1 MMGRRRVAIF
11 HPCLKEGGGS
21 EAQALR
27 AAEALEPDHD
37 VTLVTM
43 GEPDLERLNSYY
55 GTRLRA
61 ERIAVVSF
69 PVPRFARRR
78 FAALRAAGAIRY
90 CRENASCFDLM
101 ISAYNVIDFGVRG
114 IQFIADFS
122 FDDRLREM
130 DRSEPNAALRAAHR
144 NRLLRAPYL
153 ALARALAGASRDGW
167 RRNLTI
173 ANSDWSARTLREAFG
188 IEARRIYPPVAEV
201 PPGLPWDERESGFVY
216 LGRISPEKDIET
228 LVAILMAV
236 RAAGSDVHLH
246 IVGEGSDSGYAA
258 RIRDLVRRNADWVF
272 LEGKMAGAE
281 KAAFVGRHR
290 FGISA
295 CWNEAFGISVAEMVK
310 AGCLVW
316 VPAGGGQTEIVGQP
330 ELIFASREDA
340 AGRILRVMDDR
351 GIQAALRTDL
361 EARASMFS
369 AARFAEEVRAVVSG
383 FLGDRHLPV
392 DGGRE
397 T

>member
-1 MMGRRRVAIF
+1 MKGRRRVAIF
-11 HPCLKEGGGS
+11 HPCLREGGGS

-43 GEPDLERLNSYY
+43 GKPDLERLNGYY
-55 GTRLRA
+55 GTRLRD

-78 FAALRAAGAIRY
+78 FAALRAARAIRY
-90 CRENASCFDLM
+90 CRENASRFDLM
-101 ISAYNVIDFGVRG
+101 ISAYNVMDFCVRG

-130 DRSEPNAALRAAHR
+130 DRAEPDAALRIVHR
-144 NRLLRAPYL
+144 NRALRAPYL

-188 IEARRIYPPVAEV
+188 IETRRIYPPVADF
-201 PPGLPWDERESGFVY
+201 PPGLPWEERESGFVY
-216 LGRISPEKDIET
+216 LGRISPEKDIEAI
-228 LVAILMAV
+228 LAILMEV
-236 RAAGSDVHLH
+236 RAAGSAVHLH
-246 IVGEGSDSGYAA
+246 IIGEGSDRGYAG
-258 RIRDLVRRNADWVF
+258 RIRELVRRNADWVF

-295 CWNEAFGISVAEMVK
+295 CWNEAFGISIAEMVK
-310 AGCLVW
+310 SGCLVW
-316 VPAGGGQTEIVGQP
+316 VPAGGGQTEIVGRP
-330 ELIFASREDA
+330 ELIYASREDA
-340 AGRILRVMDDR
+340 VGKIRRMMDDR
-351 GIQAALRTDL
+351 GLQSALHTDL

-369 AARFAEEVRAVVSG
+369 AARYAEEVRAVVSG
-383 FLGDRHLPV
+383 FLGDRRLP
-392 DGGRE
+392 DEGWRA